1 MSAERVILVDAEDR
15 ELGTAE
21 KLDAHVRG
29 LLHRAVSVLLFDAR
43 GRTLLQRRAA
53 GKYHSAGLWA
63 NACCSHPRPGEDA
76 PVAARRRLVE
86 ELGIDVPLVHALT
99 FTYRAPV
106 GGGLIEHELDHVF
119 TGRFQGEPRPA
130 PDEVEA
136 WEWRDAARLPGEVS
150 AEPERYA
157 AWLPLVLARLAAAG
171 RLPP

>member
-53 GKYHSAGLWA
+53 GKYHSAGRWA
-63 NACCSHPRPGEDA
+63 NACCSHPRPGED
-76 PVAARRRLVE
+76 
-86 ELGIDVPLVHALT
+86 
-99 FTYRAPV
+99 APV